1 MVFKLL
7 MLGTISFLTQV
18 SVKADPKP
26 EDVISSVTQEIITE
40 IKSRPELASG
50 NLGSINEL
58 VDKKVMPILDF
69 EKMTALAVGKKWK
82 AATEKQRINLMKV
95 FRQLLLLSY
104 SGSIKFAEQAKVKI
118 LPPRRKQGAKSVI
131 VKTRVSVP
139 GQQAVPVSYRMKLTE
154 GGWKIYDLNVLGL
167 WLVENYRVQ
176 FSQIVKSQGIDGLI
190 KEIKEKNS
198 KLLGKSNS

>member
-82 AATEKQRINLMKV
+82 AATETQRVNLMKV

-118 LPPRRKQGAKSVI
+118 LPPRRKQGAKNVI